1 MYDET
6 LITFNSMMEMFKER
20 NKTYSEN
27 YRKVGTI
34 MAILFPDGISLEGP
48 DDFVRFHFLDW
59 IVGKLTRYAASELTH
74 EDSMFDLAVYAAML
88 ATFTR
93 IKNNE
98 RKS

>member
-6 LITFNSMMEMFKER
+6 LITFNSMIEMFKER

-27 YRKVGTI
+27 YHKVGTI
-34 MAILFPDGISLEGP
+34 MTILFPDGIKLDSP

-59 IVGKLTRYAASELTH
+59 IVGKLTRYAASEPH

>member
-6 LITFNSMMEMFKER
+6 LITLNTMTETFKER

-27 YRKVGTI
+27 YRKVGAI
-34 MAILFPDGISLEGP
+34 MAILFPDGIELYGP
-48 DDFVRFHFLDW
+48 NDFVRFHFLDW
-59 IVGKLTRYAASELTH
+59 IVGKLTRYAACEH